1 MVHDGHAGMGRRNL
15 DGKTEKRAEGG
26 LEEADFEVQTWRQV
40 RGLAGAV
47 LCETRDL
54 GVKSPQWYTLMFD
67 GQGRVDMGS
76 ERLTPFFRRIVVMER
91 SPSGR
96 SWWAFDG
103 TGASSA

>member
-1 MVHDGHAGMGRRNL
+1 M
-15 DGKTEKRAEGG
+15 
-26 LEEADFEVQTWRQV
+26 
-40 RGLAGAV
+40 
-47 LCETRDL
+47 CETRDL

-96 SWWAFDG
+96 RGGHLMELGRRPRERRD
-103 TGASSA
+103 